1 MVFLYFYHRKNK
13 TMEAK
18 TLLRLIKNDIAHL
31 EEITCDFEIES
42 LPSSDEVEVA
52 FVHAKAL
59 LRELEILSKLIN
71 KNEKSFTAL
80 VSADETKG
88 QIPEFD
94 HPPLAQLKLLEIESQ
109 DIPLASPPEDMKADV
124 PVDQEVPMPVSLGTS
139 NNEKELSSDISGFKE
154 ELLPDKTFK
163 AGKTLGETLGESHQL
178 VNDILSQ
185 EKSESGFQV
194 LPINSIWDGIG
205 INDRFLFIRELFE
218 NSSEQFENAVTTID
232 NLNNIQNAVDYLKMN
247 FKWHKTEASQKFLA
261 LVKRRFT
268 N

>member
-1 MVFLYFYHRKNK
+1 
-13 TMEAK
+13 MEAK

-59 LRELEILSKLIN
+59 LRELEILSKLTN
-71 KNEKSFTAL
+71 RNENSFTAL

-94 HPPLAQLKLLEIESQ
+94 HPPQAQLKLLEIESQ
-109 DIPLASPPEDMKADV
+109 DIPLASPLEDTKADV
-124 PVDQEVPMPVSLGTS
+124 PVDQEVPVSLGTS
-139 NNEKELSSDISGFKE
+139 NIEKELSSDISGFKE

-163 AGKTLGETLGESHQL
+163 AGKTLGETLGESHQM

-218 NSSEQFENAVTTID
+218 NNSEQFENAVTAID
-232 NLNNIQNAVDYLKMN
+232 NLNNIQNAVNYLKMN